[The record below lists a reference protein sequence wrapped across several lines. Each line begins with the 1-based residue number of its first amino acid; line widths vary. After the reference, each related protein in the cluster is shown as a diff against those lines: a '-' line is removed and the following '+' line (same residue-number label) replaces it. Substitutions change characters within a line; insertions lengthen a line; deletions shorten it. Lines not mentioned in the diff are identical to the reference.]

1 MGEIRKYAN
10 ANAIQATSQGGRTI
24 RSSARVAR
32 SSSFATMTWLRS
44 LTLVSLLA
52 FTACAGPHAPYRLTE
67 RVHYVGGVDARDP
80 RVGDF
85 YRPDGPGPFPAV
97 LLIHGG
103 SWQRGSRSEMA
114 KFARRFAAAGYAV
127 FNIDYR
133 LAPEHRYP
141 AQLDDVRAAFA
152 WLHEHARPLAVDPQ
166 RIAVMGYSAGAHLA
180 LLLGLADVDGAPR
193 PRAVVAGAA
202 PSDLTA
208 YPNSPVL
215 AALIGG
221 SGAALPDVYADAS
234 PISHVSPDDP
244 PVLLYHGALDGI
256 VDVDQSRRLLEKL
269 GSVGVAAQLF
279 EEPWSGH
286 ATAYLIDGDSFRAT
300 LAFLAEQM
308 PPG

>member
-1 MGEIRKYAN
+1 M
-10 ANAIQATSQGGRTI
+10 
-24 RSSARVAR
+24 
-32 SSSFATMTWLRS
+32 S
-44 LTLVSLLA
+44 LCFRLLPLCTALVLA
-52 FTACAGPHAPYRLTE
+52 LTTCAGSRDRADYSVTEAIRYASAP
-67 RVHYVGGVDARDP
+67 VANDV
-80 RVGDF
+80 RVGDL
-85 YRPDGPGPFPAV
+85 YRPNGAGPFPAV

-103 SWQRGSRSEMA
+103 SWQRGSRAEMVR
-114 KFARRFAAAGYAV
+114 FARRLADAGYAV
-127 FNIDYR
+127 FNVDYR

-141 AQLDDVRAAFA
+141 AQLEDVRAAFA
-152 WLHEHARPLAVDPQ
+152 WLHGHARSLAIDPE

-180 LLLGLADVDGAPR
+180 LLLGLADSDGAPR

-208 YPNSPVL
+208 YPNSPTL

-234 PISHVSPDDP
+234 PISHVSAGDP
-244 PVLLYHGALDGI
+244 PVLLYHGALDAI
-256 VDVDQSRRLLEKL
+256 VDVEQSRRLQAKL
-269 GSVGVAAQLF
+269 REAGVHAELL

-286 ATAYLIDGDSFRAT
+286 ATAFLLDGDSFRAA

>member
-1 MGEIRKYAN
+1 MRFGAGRKA
-10 ANAIQATSQGGRTI
+10 ARGGR
-24 RSSARVAR
+24 RCSSV
-32 SSSFATMTWLRS
+32 SFRAMPLRFRLLPLCS
-44 LTLVSLLA
+44 ALVLA
-52 FTACAGPHAPYRLTE
+52 LTACAGSRERADYSVTE
-67 RVHYVGGVDARDP
+67 AVRYAGSPVANDE

-85 YRPDGPGPFPAV
+85 YRPDGAGPFPAV
-97 LLIHGG
+97 LLVHGG
-103 SWQRGSRSEMA
+103 SWQRGSRSEMV
-114 KFARRFAAAGYAV
+114 KFARRFAGAGYAV
-127 FNIDYR
+127 YNVDYR

-152 WLHEHARPLAVDPQ
+152 WLHAHARSLAVDPQ

-180 LLLGLADVDGAPR
+180 LLLGLAESDGAPR

-221 SGAALPDVYADAS
+221 TGAALPDVYADAS
-234 PISHVSPDDP
+234 PISHGSPDDP
-244 PVLLYHGALDGI
+244 PVLLYHGALDAI
-256 VDVDQSRRLLEKL
+256 VDVEQSRRLLEKL
-269 GSVGVAAQLF
+269 RSVEVAAQLL

-286 ATAYLIDGDSFRAT
+286 ATAFLIDGDSFSAA

-308 PPG
+308 PPPDGGLRPSG

>member
-1 MGEIRKYAN
+1 MRGAR
-10 ANAIQATSQGGRTI
+10 GRFSLAMMPL
-24 RSSARVAR
+24 RLPLLCSA
-32 SSSFATMTWLRS
+32 
-44 LTLVSLLA
+44 LVLA
-52 FTACAGPHAPYRLTE
+52 LTACAGSRDDTAWSVTKA
-67 RVHYVGGVDARDP
+67 VHYASAPVANDV
-80 RVGDF
+80 RVGDL
-85 YRPDGPGPFPAV
+85 YRPIGAGPFPAV

-103 SWQRGSRSEMA
+103 SWQRGSRSEMV
-114 KFARRFAAAGYAV
+114 KFARRFAGAGYAV
-127 FNIDYR
+127 FNVDYR

-152 WLHEHARPLAVDPQ
+152 WLHAHARSLAVDPD

-180 LLLGLADVDGAPR
+180 LLLGLAEVEGAPR

-221 SGAALPDVYADAS
+221 SGAALPDRYADAS
-234 PISHVSPDDP
+234 PVSHVSPGDP
-244 PVLLYHGALDGI
+244 PVLLYHGALDGL
-256 VDVDQSRRLLEKL
+256 VDVEQSRRLLEKL
-269 GSVGVAAQLF
+269 HSVGVPAQLL
-279 EEPWSGH
+279 EEPWAGH
-286 ATAYLIDGDSFRAT
+286 ATAFLIDGDSFRAA

>member
-1 MGEIRKYAN
+1 MRTLMRFGAGRKA
-10 ANAIQATSQGGRTI
+10 ARGARRI
-24 RSSARVAR
+24 RSVSFRTMPLRIRLLPLCSAIA
-32 SSSFATMTWLRS
+32 
-44 LTLVSLLA
+44 LA
-52 FTACAGPHAPYRLTE
+52 LTACAGSREGAGYSVTEGIRYASAPVANDE
-67 RVHYVGGVDARDP
+67 

-85 YRPDGPGPFPAV
+85 YRPDGAGPFPAV
-97 LLIHGG
+97 LLVHGG
-103 SWQRGSRSEMA
+103 SWQRGSRSEMV
-114 KFARRFAAAGYAV
+114 KFARRFADAGYAV
-127 FNIDYR
+127 YNVDYR
-133 LAPEHRYP
+133 LAPGHRYP

-152 WLHEHARPLAVDPQ
+152 WLHAHARERAVDPQ

-180 LLLGLADVDGAPR
+180 LLLGLSDAGGAPR

-208 YPNSPVL
+208 YPDSPVL

-221 SGAALPDVYADAS
+221 TGAALPDVYADAS

-269 GSVGVAAQLF
+269 RSVGVAAQLL

-300 LAFLAEQM
+300 LAFLGEQM
-308 PPG
+308 APASD